1 MAVIQYTALINQI
14 RGSINGTTFSKTK
27 SGFSAFKKPQP
38 RQLKSANQSRINS
51 GFAVNANLWRTLSPA
66 EKTDW
71 STLAAAHQVYN
82 RLGDLVFI
90 SLFLRTLK
98 KAFPEAKIWFL
109 GKVHSNLKS
118 LLEAIPG
125 LEGHFPCFPRYGIR
139 TVVDYHRISQLYRDR
154 KFGLLIDTQRR
165 FIPSLVASTFL
176 SPNII

>member
-1 MAVIQYTALINQI
+1 VVTDNSVYVSFYKRKTYLNI
-14 RGSINGTTFSKTK
+14 RGEIKNILVY
-27 SGFSAFKKPQP
+27 SAI
-38 RQLKSANQSRINS
+38 L
-51 GFAVNANLWRTLSPA
+51 
-66 EKTDW
+66 
-71 STLAAAHQVYN
+71 H
-82 RLGDLVFI
+82 LGDLVFI